1 MTLVLAYQSIFRS
14 HFEDISFSRAISRLS
29 VGATAKFAAS
39 GNSHSI
45 KHEWCHQK
53 KDNKMIKGP
62 KVDDTQ
68 LAITIRGSPV
78 QYLHESLNADCLF
91 TVCSV
96 TRHTVFTA
104 TGLISC

>member
-1 MTLVLAYQSIFRS
+1 MGQLLNLQQVVI
-14 HFEDISFSRAISRLS
+14 AI
-29 VGATAKFAAS
+29 T
-39 GNSHSI
+39 I